1 MCSNHVDHSSPGD
14 ACLAIE
20 VALRDMETKV
30 ARSTWRQ
37 YATLVVGMT
46 CLCFLC
52 FSGSWARRDDVTVF
66 RKLTGITHNEPT
78 CSSDSDCASAGSANR
93 PHVCIEQACH
103 PRPLF
108 PFKSLDVAG
117 TLSAFACIVIS
128 SGGGLGGGGLLVPLY
143 IIVLG
148 FSSHDAIPLSK
159 ATIFGSAVASCLL
172 NVRKKHP
179 LDSKR
184 PLIDYEVM
192 VMMEPMTL
200 AGTIIGVSVNKVC
213 PEWIITILLVVLLS
227 KTSARMIQKGKVIWN
242 HEATKDRNLQAVV
255 VQQWVDVVRAA
266 KYSPTVVSCA
276 KKWRAVLNHDSKDSS
291 QLSSVST
298 EVALSMASPIDD
310 DSDLDDDNVSDNDF
324 LLKKPAPMSGGA
336 DVRMKPSPLRF
347 AKMDDLHEYKR
358 SIPWGDLSVL
368 LVAWLGLFAYSILK
382 GGHGAPSVIGLVCGS
397 MAYWSLTVLAFPFF
411 VSVTTYFGFKIL
423 HRHELMQSHGYAY
436 MPGDIQWNR
445 RTTMLYPSLC
455 TVAGVAAGM
464 LGIGGGMV
472 KGPLLLEIG
481 MHPQVASA
489 TSTAMILFTSSATTI
504 QFIVLGMLPY
514 DYAAWYG
521 AVGFLGGIVGQLGL
535 SYLVRKYR
543 KTAFVLFVIAGVIAV
558 SGTVMGILGVH
569 DIIAHGFRGFRY
581 LCYNV

>member
-1 MCSNHVDHSSPGD
+1 MV
-14 ACLAIE
+14 
-20 VALRDMETKV
+20 
-30 ARSTWRQ
+30 
-37 YATLVVGMT
+37 
-46 CLCFLC
+46 CF
-52 FSGSWARRDDVTVF
+52 V
-66 RKLTGITHNEPT
+66 
-78 CSSDSDCASAGSANR
+78 
-93 PHVCIEQACH
+93 
-103 PRPLF
+103 
-108 PFKSLDVAG
+108 
-117 TLSAFACIVIS
+117 

-455 TVAGVAAGM
+455 TVAG
-464 LGIGGGMV
+464 
-472 KGPLLLEIG
+472 
-481 MHPQVASA
+481 
-489 TSTAMILFTSSATTI
+489 
-504 QFIVLGMLPY
+504 
-514 DYAAWYG
+514 
-521 AVGFLGGIVGQLGL
+521 LGL